1 MRSVFLIFVSGCCLG
16 CGIADDPDMRELKNS
31 LRITG
36 EEVVAKQDKTIAV
49 IESTRQEIVSQNE
62 QIIDTLKIV
71 EASLVVP
78 KVEPGKEVIKSA
90 PESPAKANTALASV
104 KVATPGTSSRT
115 ASDGTTLR
123 WNIENDWNPSILET
137 SAHLRTDHGIETN
150 GMTHQEM
157 ADIHASIHE
166 GKQTPVSAVRVKNAS
181 SVSHCPGGNCPTNR
195 TQRRRGLLG
204 GLFR

>member
-1 MRSVFLIFVSGCCLG
+1 MRYALLILMLVGCSEEPT
-16 CGIADDPDMRELKNS
+16 AWQQAM
-31 LRITG
+31 RITG

-49 IESTRQEIVSQNE
+49 IESTRQEIVSQNHE
-62 QIIDTLKIV
+62 IIDTLKIV

-90 PESPAKANTALASV
+90 PESPAKANTALASP
-104 KVATPGTSSRT
+104 KVATPGTSSRI
-115 ASDGTTLR
+115 ASDGTRLR
-123 WNIENDWNPSILET
+123 WSIAGDWNPDILET

-157 ADIHASIHE
+157 ADIHADLHD
-166 GKQTPVSAVRVKNAS
+166 GKQVATKARAVRVQG
-181 SVSHCPGGNCPTNR
+181 CPGGVCPTN
-195 TQRRRGLLG
+195 TRRGRGLFG

>member
-1 MRSVFLIFVSGCCLG
+1 MRNHIWCLLLFVSGCCLG
-16 CGIADDPDMRELKNS
+16 CGLTDDPDMRELKNS

-36 EEVVAKQDKTIAV
+36 EEVVAKQDESIV
-49 IESTRQEIVSQNE
+49 I
-62 QIIDTLKIV
+62 LKENTTALAAIKANI
-71 EASLVVP
+71 EALQVKSETP
-78 KVEPGKEVIKSA
+78 KGQEVIQSS
-90 PESPAKANTALASV
+90 ESPAKANDTQNPL

-123 WNIENDWNPSILET
+123 WNIEGDWNPDILET

-157 ADIHASIHE
+157 ADIHADLHE
-166 GKQTPVSAVRVKNAS
+166 GKPVAKVKVVNRGTS
-181 SVSHCPGGNCPTNR
+181 CPNGRCPVP
-195 TQRRRGLLG
+195 QRRGLFG